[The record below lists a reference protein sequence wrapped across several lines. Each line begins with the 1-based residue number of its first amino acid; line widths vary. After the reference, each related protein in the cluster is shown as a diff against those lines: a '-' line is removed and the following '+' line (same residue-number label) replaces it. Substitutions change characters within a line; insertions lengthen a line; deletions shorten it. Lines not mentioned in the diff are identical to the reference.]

1 MAQFNY
7 NDYVSQE
14 ANKTQEGAV
23 NTNSVSYFALKND
36 GDEAVVR
43 FIYDN
48 PNQFD
53 LLTVHTVQID
63 GKYKKVSCLR
73 TPMEPLNKCPLC
85 EKGDKLQQKFFVKLI
100 EYVRD
105 EKTNQIIPV
114 AKV

>member
-53 LLTVHTVQID
+53 LLTVHTVQIT
-63 GKYKKVSCLR
+63 C
-73 TPMEPLNKCPLC
+73 
-85 EKGDKLQQKFFVKLI
+85 
-100 EYVRD
+100 
-105 EKTNQIIPV
+105 
-114 AKV
+114 